1 MTQPRVVIIGG
12 GLAGMTV
19 AKELVKKKMPVVILE
34 AADYLGGKAAADT
47 KDGPFVEHGYHLFPA
62 WYTNTRRLLREL
74 QIESNFIDI
83 HQFYQIR
90 EGAFPHFTA
99 FRELSSLSN
108 WWKNVRSGILPW
120 PEALLN
126 FYFILDLCSQSFE
139 NRKFLDKVSVNGFL
153 RSRRYATENLAN
165 YNHQT
170 VLQAS
175 SIPSYDLS
183 AKTLQKLAQCWI
195 KERSPLVSI
204 LNGNLQDTFISPF
217 EQFIRDRGVV
227 VKYKRRVRGLEVTA
241 GKVSGVR
248 FDAGIPVEETSTD
261 DIFVLATPPEVTFRF
276 VDDQVYAAERTKPN
290 ATEKL
295 LAELIH
301 LESAPMA
308 GLTLQLNRRITYR
321 DENGQERLLPKEHVN
336 LYGSQYKTSFID
348 ISQHW
353 KMSDDKTVLSIIAS
367 NFAPLKNLSEAE
379 MTRRIIEEV
388 WRYIPCID
396 QKDIGQAYLRPNVE
410 APLFLNTVGA
420 WHFRPIT
427 KTRIEN
433 LYIAGD
439 YCQSTA
445 DLTTMESAVFS
456 GLSTARDILRDRE
469 LGSPEVPPIELQTPR
484 RDLLLLGKYLFL
496 APALFLKYAQR
507 WKLLP
512 DGQRS

>member
-19 AKELVKKKMPVVILE
+19 AKELLKQHIPVVILE
-34 AADYLGGKAAADT
+34 AADHLGGKAAADT

-74 QIESNFIDI
+74 KIESNLIDI
-83 HQFYQIR
+83 HKFHQIQ
-90 EGAFPHFTA
+90 EGKFPHFTT

-108 WWKNVRSGILPW
+108 VWENIRSGILPW
-120 PEALLN
+120 PEVLLN

-153 RSRRYATENLAN
+153 RSRFYATENLAN

-195 KERSPLVSI
+195 RERSPLVSI
-204 LNGNLQDTFISPF
+204 LNGNLQDKFISPF
-217 EQFIRDRGVV
+217 KKFIHDQGVV
-227 VKYKRRVRGLEVTA
+227 IKYNKRVKGLEITE

-248 FDAGIPVEETSTD
+248 FDAGIPEEKTSTE

-276 VDDQVYAAERTKPN
+276 VDEKVYAAERAKPD
-290 ATEKL
+290 AKEKL

-308 GLTLQLNRRITYR
+308 GLTLYLNRRITYR
-321 DENGQERLLPKEHVN
+321 DGENQERDLPKEHVN
-336 LYGSQYKTSFID
+336 LYDSQYKTSFID

-353 KMSDDKTVLSIIAS
+353 EMPDDKTVLSIIAS

-379 MTRRIIEEV
+379 MTHHIIEEL
-388 WRYIPCID
+388 RKYITCID
-396 QKDIGQAYLRPNVE
+396 QKDIGPAHLRPNVE
-410 APLFLNTVGA
+410 TPLFLNTVGA

-427 KTRIEN
+427 KTRIAN

-439 YCQSTA
+439 YCQSDA
-445 DLTTMESAVFS
+445 DLTTMESTVFS
-456 GLSTARDILRDRE
+456 GLATARDILCSRG
-469 LGSPEVPPIELQTPR
+469 LKPEVLPVDLKTPR
-484 RDLLLLGKYLFL
+484 RELLLLGKYLFL
-496 APALFLKYAQR
+496 IPVFLLKYAHR
-507 WKLLP
+507 WELLP
-512 DGQRS
+512 AVQRS